1 MSFTAIAVGVS
12 ALSAAAGVAGQYS
25 AGRSAQEAADYNAA
39 STRIAAKTAAN
50 DSRQNALRR
59 QEDNRKYIAQLT
71 SRMVGT
77 GGGVTGGNLALL
89 NETASDLQLRVM
101 DVSTALDRQQQAYS
115 NQAFRYDD
123 QADKLG
129 TASAINLGAG
139 VLSGFGTTYQAGKKA
154 GLWGEPDEGSL
165 TTTLT

>member
-1 MSFTAIAVGVS
+1 MAVGAATQVYS
-12 ALSAAAGVAGQYS
+12 SYKQGQDAEAAAS
-25 AGRSAQEAADYNAA
+25 YNAKATRQA
-39 STRIAAKTAAN
+39 SKTASN
-50 DSRQNALRR
+50 DARQNALRR
-59 QEDNRKYIAQLT
+59 QEGNRKHIAELT
-71 SRMVGT
+71 SRMIGT
-77 GGGVTGGNLALL
+77 GGGVTGGNLASL

-101 DVSTALDRQQQAYS
+101 DASTALDRQDQAYS

>member
-1 MSFTAIAVGVS
+1 MSYVYIAATVVSTVTTA
-12 ALSAAAGVAGQYS
+12 AGQYS
-25 AGRSAQEAADYNAA
+25 AGKSAQDAADYNAA

-71 SRMVGT
+71 SRMIGT

-139 VLSGFGTTYQAGKKA
+139 VVSGLGNVFQTGKKA
-154 GLWGEPDEGSL
+154 GLWAQPKQDS
-165 TTTLT
+165 TIY